1 MVTTMKKVL
10 VLFGGVSSE
19 HEISLVSA
27 RSVIQNIP
35 RDRYEVLTLG
45 ITRQGEWLLYE
56 GDPEALPE
64 DQWLK
69 CGRRTPAVLS
79 PDASHHGLLVLEGGK
94 TRVVCVDVVF
104 PVLHGKNGEDGT
116 VQGLLQLAQIPF
128 VGCGCTASAITMDKA
143 ITNAL
148 ADAAGIPQA
157 KWLPLARCDYD
168 RGAAALRKQAISRLS
183 FPIFVKPAN
192 AGSSVGVGKATTET
206 ELADAIETAFQY
218 DEKLVLEEGID
229 GMEVECAVLGNE
241 SPEASMVGEVV
252 PCNDFYDYEAKY
264 IADDSELHIP
274 ARLPEDTIQ
283 AVRDAACRVFA
294 SMGCSG
300 LARVDFFVREGGA
313 VFLNEPNTIPGFTPI
328 SMYPKLWERS
338 GLPYGA
344 LLDRLIRLALEKWEP
359 EG

>member
-19 HEISLVSA
+19 HEVSLVSA

-94 TRVVCVDVVF
+94 TRVVRVDVVF

-128 VGCGCTASAITMDKA
+128 VGCCCTASAITMDKA

-168 RGAAALRKQAISRLS
+168 RDAAALRKQAISRLS

-274 ARLPEDTIQ
+274 ARLPEATIQ

-300 LARVDFFVREGGA
+300 LARVDFFVRKSGA
-313 VFLNEPNTIPGFTPI
+313 VLLNEPNTIPGFTPI